1 MMSNQRDKIQEK
13 KIKKHQTFGP
23 LTFEVENGFTEK
35 GYEIIAGCDEAGR
48 GPLCGPVVAAA
59 VILPSGM
66 IIPELNDSKKLT
78 EKKRGELFEK
88 IKDCA
93 VAWVVAEASVA
104 EIDALNIRN
113 ASMLAMNR
121 AVSGL
126 SVVPSLVLVDGNY
139 ASGFSV
145 CTETVI
151 HGDAISP
158 NIAAASVIAKVT
170 RDRICE
176 ELDKKYP
183 GYGIAK
189 HKGYPTKAHYEELAR
204 LGPSDCHRR
213 SFRLE

>member
-1 MMSNQRDKIQEK
+1 MCKQENKVHEK
-13 KIKKHQTFGP
+13 KIKNP
-23 LTFEVENGFTEK
+23 LTFEIEKRFTSE

-59 VILPSGM
+59 VILPLGLVIS
-66 IIPELNDSKKLT
+66 ELNDSKKLT
-78 EKKRGELFEK
+78 EKKREELFEK

-93 VAWVVAEASVA
+93 VAWAAAEASVI
-104 EIDALNIRN
+104 EIDSLNIRN

-121 AVSGL
+121 AVSKL
-126 SVVPSLVLVDGNY
+126 SVAPSLVLVDGNY
-139 ASGFSV
+139 AAGFSAHA
-145 CTETVI
+145 ETVI

-170 RDRICE
+170 RDRMCE
-176 ELDKKYP
+176 ELDKKFP

-189 HKGYPTKAHYEELAR
+189 HKGYPTKEHYEALAR

-213 SFRLE
+213 SFRLS

>member
-1 MMSNQRDKIQEK
+1 
-13 KIKKHQTFGP
+13 
-23 LTFEVENGFTEK
+23 
-35 GYEIIAGCDEAGR
+35 
-48 GPLCGPVVAAA
+48 
-59 VILPSGM
+59 M

-93 VAWVVAEASVA
+93 VAWAVAEASVA

-145 CTETVI
+145 CAETVI

-189 HKGYPTKAHYEELAR
+189 HKGYPTKAHYEALAR